1 MVKKALICHYRV
13 GRTDGVSLE
22 ITKRANVLKEMGWK
36 VYLLAGTGSDGA
48 DFIIPEL
55 DFDRTEVRKIATNA
69 FTTLKDY
76 NSQSELIDE
85 ITQLASVIEI
95 KLSSIINQINPDML
109 FVHNIFS
116 HGRHIASALAFY
128 NLIQK
133 TAIPTL
139 ATHHDF
145 YWERDDFKAPCCTE
159 IQQFLLKYVPPVLP
173 SLKHA
178 VISSRAADLL
188 FQKSK
193 LNAIVMPDTLDF
205 SMPPWIKDDFNKDFL
220 KTFNLSENDILILQ
234 ATRIVKRKGIELI
247 LPILEKLN
255 DTNYLA
261 QLVGKK
267 IYNGKTITKNSK
279 FVFIIA
285 GYAEQEAEFYF
296 QSIISYLEKK
306 KIPFRNIQHQI
317 SAERNNNGNLK
328 KFSIFDT
335 YAYADL
341 VSYPSLYEGW
351 GNQFIEAVF
360 ARKPVIAFEY
370 PVFIT
375 DIKPKGYEVIS
386 LGSKTS
392 FDTKTELLKLPDII
406 IDETCNKI
414 IETLISKNTTTN
426 LNRNFNIA
434 KSSNSQETLI
444 SLMNFVMEEM

>member
-1 MVKKALICHYRV
+1 MIKKALICHYRV

-69 FTTLKDY
+69 FTTLKNY

-128 NLIQK
+128 NLIKK

-193 LNAIVMPDTLDF
+193 LNAVVMPDTLDF

-285 GYAEQEAEFYF
+285 GYAEQEAETYF
-296 QSIISYLEKK
+296 QSIISYLDKN
-306 KIPFRNIQHQI
+306 KIPFRKIQHQI
-317 SAERNNNGNLK
+317 SAERENNGILK

-414 IETLISKNTTTN
+414 IETLISKNTPIN

-444 SLMNFVMEEM
+444 SLMNSVMEEM

>member
-1 MVKKALICHYRV
+1 MAKKALICHYRV

-22 ITKRANVLKEMGWK
+22 IDKRVKVLKSKGFK
-36 VYLLAGTGSDGA
+36 VYLLAGSGSDGA

-55 DFDRTEVRKIATNA
+55 DFDRPEVRKIAINA
-69 FTTLKDY
+69 FNTITDY
-76 NSQSELIDE
+76 NSQSELIDK
-85 ITQLASVIEI
+85 ITQLAGVIEI

-128 NLIQK
+128 NTIQK

-145 YWERDDFKAPCCTE
+145 YWERDDFKKPCCNE
-159 IQQFLLKYVPPVLP
+159 IQEFLQKYVPPVLP

-178 VISSRAADLL
+178 VISSRAAGLL
-188 FQKSK
+188 FQKSEV
-193 LNAIVMPDTLDF
+193 NAVVMPDTLDF

-255 DTNYLA
+255 DPKYLA

-267 IYNGKTITKNSK
+267 IYNGKTVTKNSK

-285 GYAEQEAEFYF
+285 GYAEQEAESYS
-296 QSIISYLEKK
+296 QSIISYLDKK
-306 KIPFRNIQHQI
+306 RIPYRNIQHQI
-317 SAERNNNGNLK
+317 SAERENDGNFK

-360 ARKPVIAFEY
+360 ARKPVITFEY
-370 PVFIT
+370 PVFIS
-375 DIKPKGYEVIS
+375 DIKPKGYKVIS

-392 FDTKTELLKLPDII
+392 FDAKTGLLKLPDII
-406 IDETCNKI
+406 IDGACNKI
-414 IETLISKNTTTN
+414 IETLISKKTTTN
-426 LNRNFNIA
+426 LNSNFIIA

-444 SLMNFVMEEM
+444 SLMNSVMEKM

>member
-1 MVKKALICHYRV
+1 
-13 GRTDGVSLE
+13 
-22 ITKRANVLKEMGWK
+22 
-36 VYLLAGTGSDGA
+36 
-48 DFIIPEL
+48 
-55 DFDRTEVRKIATNA
+55 
-69 FTTLKDY
+69 
-76 NSQSELIDE
+76 
-85 ITQLASVIEI
+85 
-95 KLSSIINQINPDML
+95 
-109 FVHNIFS
+109 
-116 HGRHIASALAFY
+116 
-128 NLIQK
+128 
-133 TAIPTL
+133 
-139 ATHHDF
+139 
-145 YWERDDFKAPCCTE
+145 FKAPCCSE

-178 VISSRAADLL
+178 VISSRAAKLL
-188 FQKSK
+188 LRKSEI
-193 LNAIVMPDTLDF
+193 NAAVMPDTLDF

-255 DTNYLA
+255 DTNYLS

-267 IYNGKTITKNSK
+267 IFNGKTITENSK

-285 GYAEQEAEFYF
+285 GYAEQEAESYF
-296 QSIISYLEKK
+296 QSIISYLHKK

-317 SAERNNNGNLK
+317 SAERENNGNLK

-434 KSSNSQETLI
+434 KSSNSQKTLI
-444 SLMNFVMEEM
+444 SLMNSVMEGM